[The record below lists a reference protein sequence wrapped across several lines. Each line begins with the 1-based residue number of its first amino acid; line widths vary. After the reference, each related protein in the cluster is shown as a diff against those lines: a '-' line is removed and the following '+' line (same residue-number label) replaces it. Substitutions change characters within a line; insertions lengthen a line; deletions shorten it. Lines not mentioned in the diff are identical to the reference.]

1 MYDKLPYQA
10 TTKCFFH
17 FVGKSVLLHVIRGTF
32 NSPRN
37 HSLTGRGRPLGGEK
51 GEVSISFV
59 DTALTSPT
67 ALEPDRSRAEP
78 PGDRMRHWRVD
89 GSINERSR
97 EQRAEINAK
106 YLVADT
112 GFPIRRASAP
122 VHHHRSFLR
131 RLRSR
136 RGGSQRST
144 QSRLIP
150 KTRGKRLERRRRAHS
165 KSLQTQRSEGRIES
179 CKA

>member
-17 FVGKSVLLHVIRGTF
+17 FVGKSMLFNVIRGTF

-67 ALEPDRSRAEP
+67 ALEPSLPETGCGIDGSMDQSMNGAASNEQRSMLSTWWLIRVSRFVEP
-78 PGDRMRHWRVD
+78 PHRFITTVASFRDCV
-89 GSINERSR
+89 R
-97 EQRAEINAK
+97 EEADPNGVPNRA
-106 YLVADT
+106 
-112 GFPIRRASAP
+112 
-122 VHHHRSFLR
+122 
-131 RLRSR
+131 
-136 RGGSQRST
+136 
-144 QSRLIP
+144 
-150 KTRGKRLERRRRAHS
+150 
-165 KSLQTQRSEGRIES
+165 
-179 CKA
+179 